1 MELCGSAGAGTVT
14 LAGARSLIARVK
26 VESIMT
32 DRTSS
37 EIDELSAAY
46 LSSKFSANVIIQKL
60 G

>member
-1 MELCGSAGAGTVT
+1 MT
-14 LAGARSLIARVK
+14 LAGVRSLIARVK
-26 VESIMT
+26 FESIMA
-32 DRTSS
+32 DKTSS